1 MMLPRRQ
8 LGRATL
14 LAAAMTGLATVTHA
28 EGSSAPNVVVYCDK
42 ALRRTM
48 EDTGRLF
55 TARRGAPV
63 NVFCAAPP
71 LMLAQIERVTQNDI
85 LITQA
90 GVMDLAARQGL
101 IRAATRIPLGRDR
114 LVLAARSGKSPGDGA
129 NADPVAVLRGIG
141 AGPLATP
148 DPTAATTI
156 DSAAVL
162 ARLGLPAPP
171 PFRLIGAVDTE
182 EVGFLL
188 RTGAAPL
195 GLLHGTEA
203 QPGSGL
209 SVAAALAGE
218 PVTYAAAITVIT
230 RSRNAQ
236 AFIDFLNTPEA
247 QTRLRSAGLEKLA

>member
-1 MMLPRRQ
+1 MTLPRRQ

-14 LAAAMTGLATVTHA
+14 LAAAMTGLAGVTHA
-28 EGSSAPNVVVYCDK
+28 EESSAPNVVVYCDK

-55 TARRGAPV
+55 TARHGAPV

-85 LITQA
+85 LITQTEI
-90 GVMDLAARQGL
+90 MDLAARQKL
-101 IRAATRIPLGRDR
+101 IREATRIPLGRDH
-114 LVLAARSGKSPGDGA
+114 LVLAARRGTSVSAG
-129 NADPVAVLRGIG
+129 ADPATVLRGIG
-141 AGPLATP
+141 AGPLAAP
-148 DPTAATTI
+148 DPTAAATI

-162 ARLGLPAPP
+162 ARLGLPAPL
-171 PFRLIGAVDTE
+171 PFRLAGAVDTE

-209 SVAAALAGE
+209 SVAAALTDE

-236 AFIDFLNTPEA
+236 AFMDFLNTPEA
-247 QTRLRSAGLEKLA
+247 QTRLRTAGLEKLA